1 MARYKI
7 KTVLKTQYAA
17 YFYRKQNVL
26 DDEYV
31 FYDMAYYAYKDFGS
45 FDRFLK
51 KLNHTMNQNCI
62 TRFKI
67 LPDFRGNVICDN
79 SASQAQQLNLF

>member
-1 MARYKI
+1 MARYNI
-7 KTVLKTQYAA
+7 KTILKTQYAA
-17 YFYRKQNVL
+17 YFYRKRNIL

-51 KLNHTMNQNCI
+51 KLNQIMNQNCI
-62 TRFKI
+62 ARFKI
-67 LPDFRGNVICDN
+67 LPDFRGNVIRDN
-79 SASQAQQLNLF
+79 SESQVKQLDLF